1 MRKLQTTGIGTSE
14 VEIFNIDAHGLWLFA
29 NGKEYFLPYEEFP
42 WFKEARVA
50 DILNVQLL
58 HEFHL
63 RWPSLDI
70 DLDLNSLEATAET
83 PLIYK

>member
-1 MRKLQTTGIGTSE
+1 MMKLQTPGISTSE
-14 VEIFNIDAHGLWLFA
+14 VEIFNIDTHGFWLFA
-29 NGKEYFLPYEEFP
+29 NGKEYFLPYEELP

>member
-1 MRKLQTTGIGTSE
+1 MMKLQTPGISTSE
-14 VEIFNIDAHGLWLFA
+14 VEIFNIDAHGFWLFA